1 MYLELIFTKNPHL
14 AVVLGDFNVK
24 LQNWYEDDKTTASR
38 TKPEI
43 MTSHYGLTQII
54 NESTHMLEDASSC
67 IDLIFTSQS
76 NMVLDSGVHSSLH
89 PNSHHQFVFTKFNL
103 KVYALASFNWEQ
115 ALSNSSID
123 KKISILNETII
134 NVMSNYISNETKV
147 FDDQKSPWMKAK
159 IEKLITAKNDA
170 FRKHLKNNRNH
181 YYTYKY
187 KAL

>member
-1 MYLELIFTKNPHL
+1 MKDFHGLHNKCHVWHYKYANTAQIKN
-14 AVVLGDFNVK
+14 G
-24 LQNWYEDDKTTASR
+24 R
-38 TKPEI
+38 
-43 MTSHYGLTQII
+43 
-54 NESTHMLEDASSC
+54 
-67 IDLIFTSQS
+67 
-76 NMVLDSGVHSSLH
+76 
-89 PNSHHQFVFTKFNL
+89 
-103 KVYALASFNWEQ
+103 ASFNWKQ

-170 FRKHLKNNRNH
+170 FKKHLKNNRNH

-187 KAL
+187 KAS